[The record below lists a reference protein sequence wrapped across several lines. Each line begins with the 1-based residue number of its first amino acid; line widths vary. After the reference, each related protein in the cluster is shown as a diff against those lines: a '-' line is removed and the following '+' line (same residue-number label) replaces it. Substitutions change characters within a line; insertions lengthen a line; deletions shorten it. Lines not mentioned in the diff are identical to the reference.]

1 MSGATTTH
9 VDGVPFQDSVTHSDT
24 APGSSLQVLPA
35 SFYASRLSHASLRR
49 REDGIR
55 ALLPLESR
63 PGLISLLAGKP
74 NSETFPITSLQFNIR
89 DPFTPNGETTMQL
102 SEEELNI
109 GLQYTLTS
117 GLPDLREWIFGLQ
130 ERLHGRRKGEG
141 WTVTVGAGSQDMIF
155 KGVNALMN
163 PGDAILVETPVY
175 AGTLTIFQALDAEM
189 IEVETD
195 SHGVCSRSMR
205 EMLENWPSS
214 KPKPKFFYTV
224 PYGSNPTG
232 STATLERR
240 LEVLAL
246 SREHDFFILEDD
258 PYYNL
263 YFGSSSRPPS
273 YFELEKD
280 QPEVGRVLRFDSLSK
295 IMSSGLRVGFASGP
309 ESILK
314 AMDLHSM
321 AVNLQ
326 ASSFS
331 QMIALKVLSAWG
343 YDGFTAHTARV
354 AQFYRQ
360 KRDVFE
366 AAMQRHLAGL
376 AEWTSPEA
384 GMFFWFKLLLNEPG
398 SGVEGEGDSEY
409 IIRTTA
415 LERGVLALPGATF
428 YPNPRKTPYVR
439 ASFSL
444 LPEDQVDEALR
455 RLREVVLEARKA
467 NGSKRS

>member
-1 MSGATTTH
+1 
-9 VDGVPFQDSVTHSDT
+9 
-24 APGSSLQVLPA
+24 
-35 SFYASRLSHASLRR
+35 
-49 REDGIR
+49 
-55 ALLPLESR
+55 
-63 PGLISLLAGKP
+63 
-74 NSETFPITSLQFNIR
+74 
-89 DPFTPNGETTMQL
+89 
-102 SEEELNI
+102 
-109 GLQYTLTS
+109 
-117 GLPDLREWIFGLQ
+117 
-130 ERLHGRRKGEG
+130 
-141 WTVTVGAGSQDMIF
+141 
-155 KGVNALMN
+155 
-163 PGDAILVETPVY
+163 
-175 AGTLTIFQALDAEM
+175 
-189 IEVETD
+189 
-195 SHGVCSRSMR
+195 MR
-205 EMLENWPSS
+205 EILENWPSS
-214 KPKPKFFYTV
+214 KPKPKLFYTV

-232 STATLERR
+232 NTATVERR

-263 YFGSSSRPPS
+263 YFGPPNRPPS
-273 YFELEKD
+273 YFELERD
-280 QPEVGRVLRFDSLSK
+280 LPEVGRVLRFDSLSK

-309 ESILK
+309 EPILRV
-314 AMDLHSM
+314 MDLHSM

-354 AQFYRQ
+354 AQFYRE

-384 GMFFWFKLLLNEPG
+384 GMFFWFKLVLNEPG
-398 SGVEGEGDSEY
+398 SGEESEGDSEY

-415 LERGVLALPGATF
+415 LERGVLALPGAAF

-455 RLREVVLEARKA
+455 RLREVILEARKA
-467 NGSKRS
+467 NKRG